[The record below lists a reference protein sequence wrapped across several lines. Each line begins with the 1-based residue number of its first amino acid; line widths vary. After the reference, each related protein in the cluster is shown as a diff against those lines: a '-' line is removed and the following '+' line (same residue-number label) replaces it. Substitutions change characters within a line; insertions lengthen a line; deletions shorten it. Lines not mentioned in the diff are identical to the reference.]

1 MSCEHITDLAQ
12 QLAWLPTDGSDPTG
26 VPAPLAAVLT
36 PVKRYRH
43 TAPSHAP
50 VNRLEYEFLAALA
63 LSGWSM
69 RVALAEAVNHDKDL
83 DRRSGSFKLAWRQI
97 EQAGLW
103 RCVLVRAGQRRLA
116 LVRLTET
123 GKALLAQIG
132 VTTVASEWEQIEA
145 RHHGG
150 GAGQIRH
157 TGAICAFLYHARRNG
172 YTTEPCPIIEEA
184 GNAEPDAGI
193 ENVAQPV
200 PLAGPGRYLRR
211 HADPGRTPGARS
223 ADRRR
228 PHRQPDQ
235 PYRPG
240 RWLREG
246 PVDAPLAQP
255 AQSAGSVALTPRGG
269 RSTKGTFA
277 NRISPHTV
285 RIPHSRGSNRL
296 RPASQCTAGEPGIRR

>member
-12 QLAWLPTDGSDPTG
+12 RLAWLPTDGSDPTG

-50 VNRLEYEFLAALA
+50 INRLEYEFLAALA

-69 RVALAEAVNHDKDL
+69 RVALAEAVNQGKDL
-83 DRRSGSFKLAWRQI
+83 DRRSGSFKLAWRQL

-103 RCVLVRAGQRRLA
+103 RCTLVRAGQRRLA

-123 GKALLAQIG
+123 GKALLAQVG
-132 VTTVASEWEQIEA
+132 VTAVASEWEQIEA
-145 RHHGG
+145 RHRGG

-172 YTTEPCPIIEEA
+172 YTTEPCPVIEGG

-193 ENVAQPV
+193 ENDEEQLYVEVQ
-200 PLAGPGRYLRR
+200 G
-211 HADPGRTPGARS
+211 
-223 ADRRR
+223 
-228 PHRQPDQ
+228 
-235 PYRPG
+235 
-240 RWLREG
+240 
-246 PVDAPLAQP
+246 
-255 AQSAGSVALTPRGG
+255 RGG
-269 RSTKGTFA
+269 ETWRRADKWRNLYRLQGRVAICADTPLLAERLAREAQIAGVPIGYLTNLTDLADGFVQGLWTHRWRSQH
-277 NRISPHTV
+277 SPLEV
-285 RIPHSRGSNRL
+285 WR
-296 RPASQCTAGEPGIRR
+296 